1 MYNKQGGAKMIIEID
16 VESEVP
22 IYTQLVKQIKR
33 GVMLGKLTPGDNLP
47 SVRRLAG
54 DIGINLH
61 TVNKAY
67 KTLVSEGVV
76 EQMKKGYAIASVTPP
91 KISSE
96 HLIEMKNQIEE
107 LLIDAS
113 IFEIDIEEIMM
124 GKREELKGEKH
135 HD

>member
-1 MYNKQGGAKMIIEID
+1 MIIEID

-33 GVMLGKLTPGDNLP
+33 GVMLGKLKPGDNLP

-67 KTLVSEGVV
+67 KILVSEGVV
-76 EQMKKGYAIASVTPP
+76 EQMKRAMPS
-91 KISSE
+91 
-96 HLIEMKNQIEE
+96 L
-107 LLIDAS
+107 
-113 IFEIDIEEIMM
+113 
-124 GKREELKGEKH
+124 R
-135 HD
+135 

>member
-1 MYNKQGGAKMIIEID
+1 MIIEID
-16 VESEVP
+16 VESEIP
-22 IYTQLVKQIKR
+22 IYSQLVKQIKR
-33 GVMLGKLTPGDNLP
+33 GVMLGKLKPGDNLP

-76 EQMKKGYAIASVTPP
+76 EQLKKGYAIASATPP
-91 KISSE
+91 NISSE
-96 HLIEMKNQIEE
+96 HLLEMKNKIEE

-113 IFEIDIEEIMM
+113 IFEVDIEKIMM
-124 GKREELKGEKH
+124 EKKKELKEEKN

>member
-1 MYNKQGGAKMIIEID
+1 MYNKQGGVNMIIEID

-22 IYTQLVKQIKR
+22 IYTQLVNQIKR
-33 GVMLGKLTPGDNLP
+33 GVMQGKLKPGDNLP

-76 EQMKKGYAIASVTPP
+76 EQQKKGYAISLSTPP
-91 KISSE
+91 KISMN
-96 HLIEMKNQIEE
+96 HLLEIKNQIEE

-113 IFEIDIEEIMM
+113 IFDIDIEKIMM
-124 GKREELKGEKH
+124 EKAKELKGEEH
-135 HD
+135 HE

>member
-1 MYNKQGGAKMIIEID
+1 MIIEID
-16 VESEVP
+16 VDNEVP

-33 GVMLGKLTPGDNLP
+33 GVMLEKLRPGDALP
-47 SVRRLAG
+47 SVRRLAS

-67 KTLVSEGVV
+67 KILVNEGVV
-76 EQMKKGYAIASVTPP
+76 EQLKKGYAISSTTPP
-91 KISSE
+91 KISE
-96 HLIEMKNQIEE
+96 TRLIEIKNQVEE

-113 IFEIDIEEIMM
+113 IFEIDLEKILSE
-124 GKREELKGEKH
+124 KAKELKGESY

>member
-1 MYNKQGGAKMIIEID
+1 MIIEID

-33 GVMLGKLTPGDNLP
+33 GVMLGKLKPGANLP

-67 KTLVSEGVV
+67 KILASEGVV
-76 EQMKKGYAIASVTPP
+76 EQMKKGYAITSTTPP
-91 KISSE
+91 KVSSE
-96 HLIEMKNQIEE
+96 HLMEIKNQIEE

-113 IFEIDIEEIMM
+113 IFDINIEKILIE
-124 GKREELKGEKH
+124 KEKELKGERV
-135 HD
+135 